1 MRHVDATPRKRA
13 RAVRRGFP
21 AAATSRVKAREL
33 GAAHQAPTRLAQV
46 WARLAARDWRAE
58 LRHGWHLVLAATA
71 SSIAWWLFLWG
82 DGERSAALHGDRHV
96 LASRQAIRAALHW
109 DDAVSTLEHALTG
122 VSLGLVGFCL
132 LQCYYFV
139 VGTPINN
146 TTPTPR
152 WLQRVLG
159 GGATAAAAL
168 IAWRTTY
175 GDTGVW
181 VVSAVILVV
190 GWSLAHPDR
199 LRRLAFA
206 APGYFIAL
214 VGGLMWLNFDLSWK
228 LQHRTATHDSLG
240 VVLLHLLA
248 SGGALL
254 IVSLVVGAITRRCR
268 ALRPVGS

>member
-1 MRHVDATPRKRA
+1 MSKPQATMRLTGIGK
-13 RAVRRGFP
+13 
-21 AAATSRVKAREL
+21 
-33 GAAHQAPTRLAQV
+33 
-46 WARLAARDWRAE
+46 RLAARDWRAA
-58 LRHGWHLVLAATA
+58 LRHGWHLLLAATA
-71 SSIAWWLFLWG
+71 LSLAWWLFLWA
-82 DGERSAALHGDRHV
+82 DGERSAALHGDLHV
-96 LASRQAIRAALHW
+96 LAARQAIRAALHW

-122 VSLGLVGFCL
+122 VSLGLVGVGT
-132 LQCYYFV
+132 LQFYYFV
-139 VGTPINN
+139 VGTPITN

-152 WLQRVLG
+152 WLQLVLG
-159 GGATAAAAL
+159 GVVTGAAAL
-168 IAWRTTY
+168 IAWRVIY

-181 VVSAVILVV
+181 VVGAVILVV

-228 LQHRTATHDSLG
+228 LQHRTTSHDSLG

-248 SGGALL
+248 SGGTLL
-254 IVSLVVGAITRRCR
+254 IVSLGAGAITRRCR